1 MLWGI
6 ITRTNVDYAKLMWEE
21 FLQTI
26 DTFLTD
32 KANLGSPTKK
42 GRKDKPH
49 VIPYCR
55 FTKLII
61 CHLGRI
67 HNVHQRSA
75 SPFQLA
81 EKDLR
86 LGNLK
91 FFPKGEKDE
100 VFGMA
105 IPNELITNNI
115 RNAPYY
121 NAYLEMVAKHDQ
133 MVAAQKEGMK
143 KSASTKQSKPKP
155 AIKKSSK
162 PEPAPKPKVTKEKYS
177 KASTAKPPKP
187 KPAKEKS
194 TKASTTG
201 KGKVVK
207 VHNLKNTFQLVDE
220 HDEEPAHSE
229 PEPKQK
235 GAGEEHDMER
245 AIQMSLE
252 SFQGQGHAHIGDEL
266 GEDVTK
272 QANLKENTI
281 ELDQDQ
287 AGSDPDESL
296 ESRPQAEQVH
306 MDEDQAGPDNGISH
320 VALIGSDPEPTYD
333 KFMTDLYPKVQ
344 ESLKFPADEH
354 INSILNDKATD
365 EEPEKLNVDLEAV
378 SMVTV
383 PIYQASTSVPSITTE
398 FELVDCVAA
407 LEKKLSDL
415 EQNNKNLDNITR
427 NLGSRVFTLE
437 LRDLPHK
444 TDEAVCKNVKEVV
457 QISLQAP
464 LREHFRDLPE
474 EDMKEMLH
482 QRMFESGSYKSLPE
496 HIALYEALEAS
507 MTRAQRDEFLTE
519 KDKSRK
525 QRRDDQDPLP
535 PPDSDL
541 SKRRRHDTSAS
552 GSSQPPAP

>member
-1 MLWGI
+1 
-6 ITRTNVDYAKLMWEE
+6 
-21 FLQTI
+21 
-26 DTFLTD
+26 
-32 KANLGSPTKK
+32 
-42 GRKDKPH
+42 
-49 VIPYCR
+49 
-55 FTKLII
+55 
-61 CHLGRI
+61 
-67 HNVHQRSA
+67 
-75 SPFQLA
+75 
-81 EKDLR
+81 
-86 LGNLK
+86 
-91 FFPKGEKDE
+91 
-100 VFGMA
+100 
-105 IPNELITNNI
+105 
-115 RNAPYY
+115 
-121 NAYLEMVAKHDQ
+121 
-133 MVAAQKEGMK
+133 
-143 KSASTKQSKPKP
+143 
-155 AIKKSSK
+155 
-162 PEPAPKPKVTKEKYS
+162 
-177 KASTAKPPKP
+177 
-187 KPAKEKS
+187 
-194 TKASTTG
+194 
-201 KGKVVK
+201 
-207 VHNLKNTFQLVDE
+207 
-220 HDEEPAHSE
+220 
-229 PEPKQK
+229 
-235 GAGEEHDMER
+235 
-245 AIQMSLE
+245 
-252 SFQGQGHAHIGDEL
+252 IGDEL

-365 EEPEKLNVDLEAV
+365 EEPEKLNVDVEAV
-378 SMVTV
+378 SMVTI
-383 PIYQASTSVPSITTE
+383 PIYQASTSVPPMSIPIIDLSPSKSAPSTTQAPIFTATTTTTTTTLPPPPQQQSTTE
-398 FELVDCVAA
+398 SELADRVVA

-415 EQNNKNLDNITR
+415 EQNNKNLDNTTQ
-427 NLGSRVFTLE
+427 NLGSRVFTSE
-437 LRDLPHK
+437 LKDLPHK

-457 QISLQAP
+457 QIALQAP
-464 LREHFRDLPE
+464 LRDHFRDLPA

-541 SKRRRHDTSAS
+541 NAPSSSSKQQSGPYAEQPANALATTYQAS
-552 GSSQPPAP
+552 TENSLLEKTRDMWMFMKWYCQKTGKTKLTQADLEGQAYEVVKAFYPGVVHLQFQMEECHKMLTDQIDWANLEGDQVRIDINIFLPLSVTPGHVTIQTQIFFNKDLDYLRYGSKGSRPALSISKMKAAYYPDFRLELLVPEHIWIDDV